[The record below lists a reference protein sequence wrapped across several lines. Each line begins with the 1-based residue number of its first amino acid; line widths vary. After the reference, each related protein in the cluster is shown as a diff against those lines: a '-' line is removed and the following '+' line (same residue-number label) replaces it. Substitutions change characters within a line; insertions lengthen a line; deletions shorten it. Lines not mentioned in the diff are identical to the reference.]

1 MFQDVP
7 LESLRVC
14 QMCLRGLKLTKVEG
28 AIINNIVLRPTMP
41 CCNYEGSG
49 YDCAAAN
56 VKPELLKRY
65 LVGSLLD
72 SNFLSTDDFSFF
84 VQGRYLQAIAQTQK
98 W

>member
-1 MFQDVP
+1 
-7 LESLRVC
+7 
-14 QMCLRGLKLTKVEG
+14 
-28 AIINNIVLRPTMP
+28 MP
-41 CCNYEGSG
+41 CCNYEGPG

-84 VQGRYLQAIAQTQK
+84 VQAVAQTQK